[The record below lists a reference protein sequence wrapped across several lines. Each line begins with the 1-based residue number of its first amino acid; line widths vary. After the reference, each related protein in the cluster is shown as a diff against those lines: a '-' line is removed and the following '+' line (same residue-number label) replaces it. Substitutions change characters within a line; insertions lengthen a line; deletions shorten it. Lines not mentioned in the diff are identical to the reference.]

1 MTVENP
7 RSGRPFGIS
16 VVVNHP
22 VAGIVWGINV
32 DDANFFGE
40 ERKKK
45 LQDLEVVSLDKKM
58 AAKVKD
64 WARIKESFGGFE
76 GLFFRQRSAG
86 PDEPG
91 PFEFT
96 GNCVPPLK
104 KLVFLTLPN
113 HYSLTSRKEKGG
125 GLLIPYGG

>member
-1 MTVENP
+1 MTVDNP
-7 RSGRPFGIS
+7 RSGGSFGIS
-16 VVVNHP
+16 VVVKHP

-45 LQDLEVVSLDKKM
+45 LQDLEVVSLDEKM
-58 AAKVKD
+58 AAKVKA
-64 WARIKESFGGFE
+64 WARIKESFRSFE
-76 GLFFRQRSAG
+76 GLFFRQRPAG

-96 GNCVPPLK
+96 GNCVSPIK

-125 GLLIPYGG
+125 GLLMPYGG